1 MHQPDDSQGSLWRL
15 LGGISLGI
23 ILALGIWMLVL
34 KGQLGHSHPNHQW
47 VLEARDHK
55 QTRAEAIPAPRLL
68 VAGGSSAMFGI
79 DSQQLETTFRR
90 PTLNLGVNA
99 GLGLP
104 VILNQ
109 TLEVAEAG
117 DLVIMALEYPL
128 FGYRGE
134 INHVM
139 NDFYLG
145 QPEALLQAWQLYR
158 EALPMYRWLPLIAS
172 EAFQIVMQTPPARVL
187 QGYRGLPEGF
197 AVTGTYG
204 AHRLDDRGDQTQTSR
219 EQRATWMREQAMA
232 NAPRQYG
239 AEHVNDAP
247 GWALLRHFQALL
259 QDRGACLV
267 LVPPAFLFHPHYREN
282 PVEQHFYSMLPE
294 RAGRHGLTYRGRPY
308 DFMYPAEDMFDT
320 DYHLIDEA
328 RQRNT
333 RRLIEALATPGN
345 SSKPVIECPRA
356 TIESG
361 VTRQPLADQI
371 AGLEANQQP
380 AQR

>member
-145 QPEALLQAWQLYR
+145 QPEELLQAWRLYR
-158 EALPMYRWLPLIAS
+158 DALPGYRWLPLVAR
-172 EAFQIVMQTPPARVL
+172 EAFQIVMQTPLTRVV
-187 QGYRGLPEGF
+187 QGYRGLPDGF
-197 AVTGTYG
+197 TVKGTYG
-204 AHRLDDRGDQTQTSR
+204 AHRLDIHGDQTGTSR
-219 EQRATWMREQAMA
+219 RLRKAWMLQQATAE
-232 NAPRQYG
+232 APRQYG
-239 AEHVNDAP
+239 ADHADNAP
-247 GWALLRHFQALL
+247 GWALLRHFQERL

-267 LVPPAFLFHPHYREN
+267 LVPPAFLFHSHYREN
-282 PVEQHFYSMLPE
+282 PVERRFYSTLPAQA
-294 RAGRHGLTYRGRPY
+294 AGHGLPYRGRPF

-320 DYHLIDEA
+320 DFHLVDEA
-328 RQRNT
+328 RRRNT
-333 RRLIEALATPGN
+333 RRLIEVLTAPGN
-345 SSKPVIECPRA
+345 PSEPVIECPRA

-371 AGLEANQQP
+371 AGLESNQQP